1 LGLVDDLDKRK
12 EKFIQSNKNIE
23 KYFNQVLKLKSQ
35 FKTEFKGLSK
45 EYEKLG
51 NEYDDLFK
59 KANEIG
65 ADKLATEAFKSK
77 AELANVY
84 GQGWDNDLL
93 RFFQK

>member
-1 LGLVDDLDKRK
+1 
-12 EKFIQSNKNIE
+12 
-23 KYFNQVLKLKSQ
+23 
-35 FKTEFKGLSK
+35 
-45 EYEKLG
+45 
-51 NEYDDLFK
+51 LFK